1 MKQLK
6 MLLVTFFM
14 VSCANSQNLDIKLI
28 NPSDFRSLNE
38 SADTLT
44 IVQQKDDNNIA
55 KVKLKMSNTTVD
67 INASLYDYGNN
78 TASVGTDYSYQNVSL
93 PTNVSFDNTSNRE
106 YVVKIEVPKGGDK
119 HEELFAELKITWPD
133 LLKKDGEFEKI
144 LIIKIIKK
152 EKDKKEGNADQI
164 KTGRQGDNNYFK
176 AEVVQYTDISGIRND
191 KPNGLLQFQG
201 IVKVPLNN
209 HKTVMKGGWFY
220 QGMRAIL
227 FDVLLNRVDKS
238 KEEVDYNYTAY
249 LYQNDTAKKATRPWL
264 ATTDIWRFSNLHVG
278 ARLVPFTIGKGDF
291 RVQLQAGIKL
301 IKNLPFSED
310 TVRSGIDSGKVKADF
325 RSVYSFT
332 KYLELYFKYYNAKEK
347 VEISL
352 NTGVMWLKLL
362 DSYYEQIDIY
372 QQDPFQKAIALST
385 VNGNRKSK
393 PMYFVSI
400 RAGKGLG
407 KDGVV
412 SSFVRLN
419 YTLQTGSYLK
429 PLSTIVDGRP
439 ISFEKKSFYNNFFQV
454 HLGTTFDLD
463 KIFKK
468 DDDKKKG
475 DGPISNSGQ

>member
-1 MKQLK
+1 MILG
-6 MLLVTFFM
+6 TFFM
-14 VSCANSQNLDIKLI
+14 VSCANSQSLDIKLI

-44 IVQQKDDNNIA
+44 IVQQKDDDNIA

-67 INASLYDYGNN
+67 MNVSLYDYGNN
-78 TASVGTDYSYQNVSL
+78 TALVGKDYSYQNLSL
-93 PTNVSFDNTSNRE
+93 PTNVSFDNASNRE
-106 YVVKIEVPKGGDK
+106 YVVKIEVPKGETK

-144 LIIKIIKK
+144 VIIKIIKK
-152 EKDKKEGNADQI
+152 EKNKSEGNADQI
-164 KTGRQGDNNYFK
+164 KTGRQGDSNNYFK
-176 AEVVQYTDISGIRND
+176 AEVVQYTDISGIKND
-191 KPNGLLQFQG
+191 KPNGLLQFQA
-201 IVKVPLNN
+201 IVKIPLNN

-227 FDVLLNRVDKS
+227 FDVLLNRIDKS

-264 ATTDIWRFSNLHVG
+264 ATTDIWRFSNFHVG

-310 TVRSGIDSGKVKADF
+310 TVRSGNDSGKVKADF

-347 VEISL
+347 VEIAL

-362 DSYYEQIDIY
+362 DSYYEQIDLY

-385 VNGNRKSK
+385 VNGNRKSR
-393 PMYFVSI
+393 PMYFVSV

-419 YTLQTGSYLK
+419 YTLQTGSYLR

-475 DGPISNSGQ
+475 DGPIGNSGQ